1 MDAMESLVKEIC
13 GDESK
18 TGVETKLAERSVPA
32 QAPPFVAPGVR
43 PVSFQISSTS
53 RVDWNE
59 KKISDEVKKSVQAI
73 FPAFFEVEAKAC
85 HIAEVS
91 VPLPHVSDSDE
102 EEDEEE
108 DLDLDEEY
116 DVDDEED
123 SDDSSEERME
133 ALKR

>member
-1 MDAMESLVKEIC
+1 MDAVESVSKKIC
-13 GDESK
+13 GDQPPAEAKSS
-18 TGVETKLAERSVPA
+18 TGPLPSQAVPL
-32 QAPPFVAPGVR
+32 VAPGVY
-43 PVSFQISSTS
+43 PVSLQVSSTS

-59 KKISDEVKKSVQAI
+59 KKIPDEVKKSVQAI
-73 FPAFFEVEAKAC
+73 FPSFFEVEAKAC

-102 EEDEEE
+102 EEEEEE

-123 SDDSSEERME
+123 SDDFSEERME